1 MEERPPSST
10 DPGHLELQLQLKGA
24 RPSLSSSLRDR
35 VVLTLRLVLL
45 DTHSCSLLALASL
58 YFYGHVA
65 QDPAYPASD
74 LLCGLQLSVFAQP
87 VWSLSVPLIS
97 ETAVSGGLEQDL
109 NSLSRTWVAWMR
121 GLPRWP

>member
-1 MEERPPSST
+1 MSAFPFLGGCGSCVEERPPSST

-24 RPSLSSSLRDR
+24 RPSLSSLRDR

-65 QDPAYPASD
+65 QDPAYPASH
-74 LLCGLQLSVFAQP
+74 LLCGPLLRLGVIPKILGKETKPWKQGTPEGFP
-87 VWSLSVPLIS
+87 VP
-97 ETAVSGGLEQDL
+97 EPE
-109 NSLSRTWVAWMR
+109 
-121 GLPRWP
+121 P

>member
-1 MEERPPSST
+1 M
-10 DPGHLELQLQLKGA
+10 QLQLKGA
-24 RPSLSSSLRDR
+24 RPSLSSSLRDH

-45 DTHSCSLLALASL
+45 DTHLCSLLALASL

-65 QDPAYPASD
+65 QDPANLASN
-74 LLCGLQLSVFAQP
+74 LPCGLQFSVFAQP
-87 VWSLSVPLIS
+87 VWPLSVPLTS

-109 NSLSRTWVAWMR
+109 SSLSRTWVAWMR

>member
-97 ETAVSGGLEQDL
+97 ETAVSG
-109 NSLSRTWVAWMR
+109 
-121 GLPRWP
+121 